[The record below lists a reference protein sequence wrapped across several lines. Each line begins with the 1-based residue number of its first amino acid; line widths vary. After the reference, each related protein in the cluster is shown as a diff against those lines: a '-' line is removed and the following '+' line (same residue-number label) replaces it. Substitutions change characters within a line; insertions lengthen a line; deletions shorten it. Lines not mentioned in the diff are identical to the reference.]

1 MTNPVMVVVM
11 QRAAAIVTDEGGL
24 TSHAAIVSREMGIPS
39 VVGTDDATLK
49 LKEGEIITV
58 NGFTGNVFKGKVS
71 ETVKKE
77 ILPVKAKTKTD
88 IKINVDLPQ
97 AAERASKTNVKGVGL
112 LRIEGIIAESGKHPD
127 YFLKNKNLQDYEE
140 IIFKGIEKISEY
152 FDKLWV
158 RTSDVRTD
166 EFQNLEGAPKEVE
179 VNPMLGMH
187 GVRYSLK
194 HPEII
199 KAEIKALSKVA

>member
-1 MTNPVMVVVM
+1 MIT
-11 QRAAAIVTDEGGL
+11 TK
-24 TSHAAIVSREMGIPS
+24 S
-39 VVGTDDATLK
+39 
-49 LKEGEIITV
+49 EI
-58 NGFTGNVFKGKVS
+58 N
-71 ETVKKE
+71 
-77 ILPVKAKTKTD
+77 KTKTD
-88 IKINVDLPQ
+88 IKVTVDLPQ

-199 KAEIKALSKVA
+199 KAEIKALSKVAEKGKKIGMMMPQIISLDEVKKS